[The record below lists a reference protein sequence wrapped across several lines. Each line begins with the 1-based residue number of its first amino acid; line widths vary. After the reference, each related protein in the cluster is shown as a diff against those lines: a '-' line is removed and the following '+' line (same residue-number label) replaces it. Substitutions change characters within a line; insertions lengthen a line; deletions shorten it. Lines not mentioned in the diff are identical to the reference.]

1 MTRQTSRTYHGVD
14 VAFCTLLARSLVMN
28 PKPRPNH
35 KAYLKTLRAMTAGQ
49 RLQKAFELSELGK
62 AVFLEGLRKR
72 FPDVTKEQLHQNFLD
87 RLEKC
92 HNRNY

>member
-1 MTRQTSRTYHGVD
+1 
-14 VAFCTLLARSLVMN
+14 MN

-35 KAYLKTLRAMTAGQ
+35 RAYLEILRTLTPEEKLR
-49 RLQKAFELSELGK
+49 KAFELSELGK
-62 AVFLEGLRKR
+62 TLFRAGLRRR
-72 FPDVTKEQLHQNFLD
+72 FPDATEAELHRIFLD

>member
-1 MTRQTSRTYHGVD
+1 M
-14 VAFCTLLARSLVMN
+14 AAAICTFLARTQVMN

-35 KAYLKTLRAMTAGQ
+35 KAYLKILRAMTPGQ
-49 RLQKAFELSELGK
+49 RLQKAFELSDLGK
-62 AVFLEGLRKR
+62 ALLLEGIRKR
-72 FPDVTKEQLHQNFLD
+72 FPDATPAELHQIFLD

>member
-1 MTRQTSRTYHGVD
+1 MA
-14 VAFCTLLARSLVMN
+14 VAIGKLLARTPVMN

-35 KAYLKTLRAMTAGQ
+35 KAYLRILRAMTPGQ
-49 RLQKAFELSELGK
+49 RLQKAFELSELGR
-62 AVFLEGLRKR
+62 ALFLEGLRKR
-72 FPDVTKEQLHQNFLD
+72 FPDATQEELHQIFLD